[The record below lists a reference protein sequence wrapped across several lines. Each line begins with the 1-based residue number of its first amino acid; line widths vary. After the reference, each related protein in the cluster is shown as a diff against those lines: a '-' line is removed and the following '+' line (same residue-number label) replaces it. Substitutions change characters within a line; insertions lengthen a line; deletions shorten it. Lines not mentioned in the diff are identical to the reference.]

1 MSVTS
6 VPQVVR
12 YALWGKA
19 AGRCQYRG
27 CNKPLWEDEL
37 THAEFNN
44 AYIAHIVADKPDGP
58 RGAPGLSEQ
67 LAAERSNIMLLC
79 DSHHR
84 LIDHGDVAGHPVD
97 LLAEMKREHEERIE
111 RQSGIR
117 REMRSEVIC
126 YQANIGPQPAPMHF
140 RECSLA
146 LLPDRYPASPT
157 GIGLGLGNSAVTDR
171 NPAYWEFEATH
182 LREQFRERVAP
193 RIAQLPHVSVFA
205 LAPQPLLM
213 LLGRLLSDLP
223 DVDVYQRRRE
233 PPTWDWRQEPAEE
246 DFAIHEPT
254 GDGPPALVFS
264 VSATVADE
272 RILRVLPGAAI
283 WKVAAPRPH
292 HDFVQSRRQLSTFRA
307 TVRRLLDRIK
317 ARHGQVHELHV
328 FPAMPVSLAVEF
340 GRVLQP
346 KADLPIQVYD
356 EQHGFVRAL
365 RLP

>member
-6 VPQVVR
+6 VPYVTR

-37 THAEFNN
+37 TRAEFNN
-44 AYIAHIVADKPDGP
+44 AYIAHIVADRSDGP
-58 RGAPGLSEQ
+58 RGDPVLSEK
-67 LAAERSNIMLLC
+67 LAAELSNLMLLC

-84 LIDHGDVAGHPVD
+84 LIDHGDVAGHPTE
-97 LLAEMKREHEERIE
+97 LLSGMKREHEERIE
-111 RQSGIR
+111 QQGGIS
-117 REMRSEVIC
+117 RERRSEIIC
-126 YQANIGPQPAPMHF
+126 YQANIGPQPVPLHF
-140 RECSLA
+140 RECSVA
-146 LLPDRYPASPT
+146 LLPDRYPASSA

-223 DVDVYQRRRE
+223 SVDVYQRRRE
-233 PPTWDWRQEPAEE
+233 PPTWEWRPEPTEE
-246 DFAIHEPT
+246 DFEIHEPV

-264 VSATVADE
+264 VSATVVDE
-272 RILRVLPGAAI
+272 RITRVLPGAAI
-283 WKVAAPRPH
+283 WRATASQPH
-292 HDFVQSRRQLSTFRA
+292 HDFVQSRSQLAKFRA

-317 ARHGQVHELHV
+317 ARHSQATELHV

-340 GRVLQP
+340 GRVIQP

-356 EQHGFVRAL
+356 EQQGFVRAL
-365 RLP
+365 RLS